1 MPTATDAA
9 QKVCFQRKL
18 SFATATADGFADTAV
33 LTGNTEAEG
42 HGLFV
47 DERSIETCMA
57 LLMGK
62 TLPAYLTHDGAWGDR
77 LGKEIGLFSGFY
89 RDGAKIKAKTFSFL
103 DSFKKFEAQTHAKMV
118 ELAQKLPDQFGLSV
132 VFSGKAVWQMSDG
145 SEVDASM
152 PMPEGAVRGVPSIR
166 FVSMESADFVKS
178 PAANPDGLFTAK
190 VDAPSDGMTS
200 ETIALSAHT
209 TALAAKDAEIKA
221 LSEKHATAIAA
232 LATEHKTALDK
243 LTEEH
248 KTALA
253 AKDAELA
260 KVNESHAAALAE
272 AKQFDMRLAGAPAL
286 RVQLEKQAGSEL
298 PQAGAT
304 DQERWEQFE
313 ALKKKSPADA
323 EAFRAKYLSRK

>member
-1 MPTATDAA
+1 MPTATADA

-18 SFATATADGFADTAV
+18 TFAAATADGFSDTAV

-47 DERSIETCMA
+47 DERSIESCMG

-62 TLPAYLTHDGAWGDR
+62 TLPAYLTHAGAWNDR
-77 LGKEIGLFSGFY
+77 LGKEIGIFSGFY
-89 RDGAKIKAKTFSFL
+89 RDGAKIKAKRFSFL
-103 DSFKKFEAQTHAKMV
+103 DSFKKFQPETHEKMV

-132 VFSGKAVWQMSDG
+132 VFSGKAVWSMPDG
-145 SEVDASM
+145 SEIDADE
-152 PMPEGAVRGVPSIR
+152 PMPEGALRGIPSIR
-166 FVSMESADFVKS
+166 FMAMESADFVKA

-190 VDAPSDGMTS
+190 VDAPPVGMPI

-209 TALAAKDAEIKA
+209 SALSAKDAELKA
-221 LSEKHATAIAA
+221 LSEKLTA
-232 LATEHKTALDK
+232 LSTEHKAALDK
-243 LTEEH
+243 LSEDH

-260 KVNESHAAALAE
+260 EAKKAHEAALAE

-286 RVQLEKQAGSEL
+286 KVQLEKQEAALPEAGK
-298 PQAGAT
+298 T

-313 ALKKKSPADA
+313 ALKAKSPAAA
-323 EAFRAKYLSRK
+323 EAFRAKYLTRK